1 MPRIAIVT
9 DSSAFLPD
17 DMVREYGIHVI
28 PLNVQFNGTTYKDL
42 VDISVDE
49 FYKKLA
55 AAAELPSTSQPSAGE
70 FVEVFKAAAKDHDAV
85 IAVVLSSALSGTY
98 SSAMTAKDMLP
109 EIPIAV
115 VDTRSVSMGLGYMTL
130 AAARAAREGKS
141 VQEIVAEVESL
152 APKMHVWFLLD
163 TLKYLAK
170 GGRIGGAEALLGSV
184 LSIKPLLQ
192 VANGR
197 VEPLDKVR
205 TRGKGIQRLVDLFKK
220 ECDGRPVHC
229 TVINAI
235 APEEAEQLRK
245 TVLETF
251 PQVQDL
257 MVTGVSAA
265 IGTHVGPL
273 ALGLC
278 FYTD

>member
-1 MPRIAIVT
+1 
-9 DSSAFLPD
+9 
-17 DMVREYGIHVI
+17 MV
-28 PLNVQFNGTTYKDL
+28 
-42 VDISVDE
+42 
-49 FYKKLA
+49 
-55 AAAELPSTSQPSAGE
+55 
-70 FVEVFKAAAKDHDAV
+70 
-85 IAVVLSSALSGTY
+85 
-98 SSAMTAKDMLP
+98 
-109 EIPIAV
+109 
-115 VDTRSVSMGLGYMTL
+115 
-130 AAARAAREGKS
+130 
-141 VQEIVAEVESL
+141 
-152 APKMHVWFLLD
+152 PKMHVWFLLD

-205 TRGKGIQRLVDLFKK
+205 TRGKGIERMVDLFKK
-220 ECDGRPVHC
+220 ECAGRPVHC

-245 TVLETF
+245 TVLAAF

>member
-1 MPRIAIVT
+1 MPRIAVVT
-9 DSSAFLPD
+9 DSSAYLPD
-17 DMVREYGIHVI
+17 EMVREYGIHVI

-70 FVEVFKAAAKDHDAV
+70 FVEVFKAAAKDHDAI
-85 IAVVLSSALSGTY
+85 IAVVLSSSLSGTY
-98 SSAMTAKDMLP
+98 SSAMAAKDLLP
-109 EIPIAV
+109 DIDIAV
-115 VDTRSVSMGLGYMTL
+115 VDSRSVSMGLGYMAL
-130 AAARAAREGKS
+130 AAARAARAGTS
-141 VQEIVAEVESL
+141 LPGIVAEVESM
-152 APKMHVWFLLD
+152 APKMRVWFLVD

-170 GGRIGGAEALLGSV
+170 GGRIGGGEAFLGSM

-192 VANGR
+192 VENGK
-197 VEPLDKVR
+197 VEALDKVR
-205 TRGKGIQRLVDLFKK
+205 TRGKAIERLVDRFKK

-229 TVINAI
+229 TVINAV
-235 APEEAEQLRK
+235 APEEAEQLK
-245 TVLETF
+245 NLVLTAF

-257 MVTGVSAA
+257 MITGVSAA

>member
-1 MPRIAIVT
+1 MPKIAVVT
-9 DSSAFLPD
+9 DSSAFLPEE
-17 DMVREYGIHVI
+17 MVREYGIHVI

-85 IAVVLSSALSGTY
+85 IAVVLSSVLSGTY
-98 SSAMTAKDMLP
+98 GSAMAAKDMLP
-109 EIPIAV
+109 DIPIAV
-115 VDTRSVSMGLGYMTL
+115 VDSRSVSMGLGYMAL
-130 AAARAAREGKS
+130 AAARAARSGRS
-141 VQEIVAEVESL
+141 LQEIVAEVESMV
-152 APKMHVWFLLD
+152 PKMHVWFLVD

-170 GGRIGGAEALLGSV
+170 GGRIGGAEAFLGSM
-184 LSIKPLLQ
+184 LAIKPLLQ
-192 VANGR
+192 VENGK

-205 TRGKGIQRLVDLFKK
+205 TRGKGIERLVERFKK

-235 APEEAEQLRK
+235 APEEAEQLK
-245 TVLETF
+245 TMVLTAF

-273 ALGLC
+273 TLGLC

>member
-1 MPRIAIVT
+1 MPRIAVVT
-9 DSSAFLPD
+9 DSSAYLPET
-17 DMVREYGIHVI
+17 MVSEYGIHVI
-28 PLNVQFNGTTYKDL
+28 PLKVQFNGTTYRDL

-70 FVEVFKAAAKDHDAV
+70 FVELFKALAKDHDAI
-85 IAVVLSSALSGTY
+85 IAVLISSKLSGTY
-98 SSAMTAKDMLP
+98 SSAMTAKEMMP

-115 VDTRSVSMGLGYMTL
+115 VDTLSVSMGLGYL
-130 AAARAAREGKS
+130 ALVAAKAVRAGKNLE
-141 VQEIVAEVESL
+141 EIVAELEPII
-152 APKMHVWFLLD
+152 PKMHVWFLLD

-170 GGRIGGAEALLGSV
+170 GGRIGGAEAFLGSM
-184 LSIKPLLQ
+184 LAIKPMLQ
-192 VANGR
+192 IENGR
-197 VEPLDKVR
+197 VEALDKVR
-205 TRGKGIQRLVDLFKK
+205 TRGKGIERMVERFKK
-220 ECDGRPVHC
+220 ECDGHTVHC
-229 TVINAI
+229 TVINAV
-235 APEEAEQLRK
+235 APEDAEQLK
-245 TVLETF
+245 GMVVSAC
-251 PQVQDL
+251 PKVQDL

>member
-1 MPRIAIVT
+1 MPKIAVVT
-9 DSSAFLPD
+9 DSSAFLPEET
-17 DMVREYGIHVI
+17 VREYGIHVI

-55 AAAELPSTSQPSAGE
+55 AAAELPSTSQPSTGE
-70 FVEVFKAAAKDHDAV
+70 FVEVFRAAAKDHDAV

-98 SSAMTAKDMLP
+98 SSAMAAIDMLP
-109 EIPIAV
+109 DIPIAV
-115 VDTRSVSMGLGYMTL
+115 VDTRSVTMGLGYMAL
-130 AAARAAREGKS
+130 AAARAARAGRS
-141 VQEIVAEVESL
+141 LPEIVTEVESMV
-152 APKMHVWFLLD
+152 PRMHVWFLVD

-170 GGRIGGAEALLGSV
+170 GGRIGGGEAFLGSM

-192 VANGR
+192 VENGK
-197 VEPLDKVR
+197 VEALDKVR
-205 TRGKGIQRLVDLFKK
+205 TRGKAIERLVERFKK
-220 ECDGRPVHC
+220 ECDGGAVHC
-229 TVINAI
+229 TIINAI
-235 APEEAEQLRK
+235 APDEAEQLK
-245 TVLETF
+245 NMVLTAF
-251 PQVQDL
+251 PDVQDL

-265 IGTHVGPL
+265 IGTHVGPG